1 MGIQD
6 RLRAKK
12 PPRNNE
18 KWKKCKI
25 LEVEDDK
32 AKVKDLQTEDKIEL
46 KLTEELVK
54 LFESRM
60 NDRTAWYIKKN

>member
-12 PPRNNE
+12 PPENDER
-18 KWKKCKI
+18 WSKCEI
-25 LEVEDDK
+25 LETEDDK
-32 AKVKDLQTEDKIEL
+32 ARVKDSQTGENIQVQ
-46 KLTEELVK
+46 LTEELVK

-60 NDRTAWYIKKN
+60 DDETAWYIKRN